1 MNILDKL
8 SSKLSPWRSSLSDV
22 FELFLECFAEKLR
35 CLRFL
40 RFTFPFDKV
49 GMDSGR
55 LIGVDIAAAAS
66 EVGVVKPLSSSMQS
80 VNYS

>member
-1 MNILDKL
+1 M
-8 SSKLSPWRSSLSDV
+8 SDV

-40 RFTFPFDKV
+40 RFTFPFDKI

-55 LIGVDIAAAAS
+55 LIGIDIAAAAS
-66 EVGVVKPLSSSMQS
+66 EVGIMKPLSSSMQS
-80 VNYS
+80 VNY